1 MREIEFFVAVYRAQ
15 KINITHILN
24 VCDIGTQHIR
34 IIKIRF
40 SKT

>member
-1 MREIEFFVAVYRAQ
+1 MREIEFLLQSTEHKKF
-15 KINITHILN
+15 NITHILN